1 MLGDKSRTSDEAD
14 ISMQTVQTED
24 SAITDSVNV
33 LETLFG

>member
-1 MLGDKSRTSDEAD
+1 MLGRTGDEAD

-24 SAITDSVNV
+24 SAITDSSNV